1 MKGKSQPAHVL
12 TIMSV
17 LFVAKLLQ
25 SEVGCPRRSGVGW
38 MKLLYLGCF
47 SAHFGAQF
55 WMTFVSGLTL
65 YFTLPRHTFGSVQKI
80 LFPKYFSIN
89 AVLSLITLFTYVKS
103 HGVSESIVQVT
114 VLVLCFLIEL
124 VIRLYVSPILVKLMT
139 IKNSMEKQAGVGM
152 EVGNF
157 LPGRLGACPRYIDVH
172 RRFRKVH
179 MAVAIGNML
188 CMGLTTAHLNYLSD
202 KICI

>member
-12 TIMSV
+12 TVMSV

-25 SEVGCPRRSGVGW
+25 SEATSPTRSGTSW
-38 MKLLYLGCF
+38 LKLLYLGCF
-47 SAHFGAQF
+47 AAHFGAQF

-89 AVLSLITLFTYVKS
+89 AVLSLITLFTFVKS
-103 HGVSESIVQVT
+103 GAASDSVVQVT
-114 VLVLCFLIEL
+114 LLVLCFLTEL
-124 VIRLYVSPILVKLMT
+124 VIRLYVSPILVELMT
-139 IKNSMEKQAGVGM
+139 VKNYIEKQAGVGM
-152 EVGNF
+152 EIGNF
-157 LPGRLGACPRYIDVH
+157 LPGKLSACPHYVDTH
-172 RRFRKVH
+172 KRFRKVH

-188 CMGLTTAHLNYLSD
+188 CMGLTSAHLHYLSD